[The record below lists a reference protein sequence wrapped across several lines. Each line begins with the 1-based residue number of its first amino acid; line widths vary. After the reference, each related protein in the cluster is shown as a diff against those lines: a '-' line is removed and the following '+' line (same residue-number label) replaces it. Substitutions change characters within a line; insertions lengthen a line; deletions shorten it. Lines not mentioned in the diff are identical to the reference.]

1 MIEAGVKRDLVL
13 QDGALIASTTQDC
26 VPIAEYTKARSR
38 EGLHGSGDMK
48 LAASIPFVFI
58 EKYLIDGGISF
69 QEFAGSPVHKRRL
82 LSDPALADFRV
93 WRGQV

>member
-1 MIEAGVKRDLVL
+1 MIEAGVKRDLLL
-13 QDGALIASTTQDC
+13 QDGALVSSITQDC

-38 EGLHGSGDMK
+38 EGHHGSADMK

-58 EKYLIDGGISF
+58 EKYLIDAGITF
-69 QEFAGSPVHKRRL
+69 KEFAGSPDHKRRL

-93 WRGQV
+93 WKGQV